1 MQVSLNPKMREFVE
15 AKVKS
20 GQFDSPDDV
29 VNGAL
34 AVLKAQEVES
44 AEDIEELRRLVAV
57 GIEQLERG
65 DSAPWDPE
73 DLKRRVREA
82 AAREKRAG

>member
-1 MQVSLNPKMREFVE
+1 MQVSLNAKMREFVE
-15 AKVKS
+15 EKVRT

-34 AVLKAQEVES
+34 AILKAQEIES
-44 AEDIEELRRLVAV
+44 EQDIEELRRMVAV
-57 GIEQLERG
+57 GIEQLESG
-65 DSAPWDPE
+65 DSALWDPE